1 LSITAVNLYLGKRFL
16 LIKSYENF
24 TEVKPRELL
33 SNHIHIRLTDSDYN
47 QIKAR
52 AEQVNLSMSD
62 FMRRAALRRAMPRPL
77 AAFDL
82 KAYQVLCKIDAQ
94 LRIAGNNLNQIAKA
108 CNSAVA
114 LGEPV
119 VVNTGLLESVQQ
131 LIRENQSAI
140 KAIVANLAKSTVR

>member
-1 LSITAVNLYLGKRFL
+1 MTMKLKKFPQQQQNQRLSSRL
-16 LIKSYENF
+16 
-24 TEVKPRELL
+24 ELRL
-33 SNHIHIRLTDSDYN
+33 SDSDYN

-62 FMRRAALRRAMPRPL
+62 FMRRAALRRTMPRPL

-94 LRIAGNNLNQIAKA
+94 LRIAGNNLNQITKA

-119 VVNTGLLESVQQ
+119 VVNKGLLESVQQ
-131 LIRENQSAI
+131 LIRENGKAI
-140 KAIVANLAKSTVR
+140 KTIVANLAKSTVR

>member
-1 LSITAVNLYLGKRFL
+1 MTMKLKKFPQQQQNQRLSSRL
-16 LIKSYENF
+16 
-24 TEVKPRELL
+24 ELRL
-33 SNHIHIRLTDSDYN
+33 SDSDYN

-82 KAYQVLCKIDAQ
+82 KGYQLLCKIDAQ
-94 LRIAGNNLNQIAKA
+94 LRMAGNNLNQITKA

-119 VVNTGLLESVQQ
+119 VVNTGLLKSVQQ
-131 LIRENQSAI
+131 LIRENGSAI
-140 KAIVANLAKSTVR
+140 KTMVAKLAQSTVR

>member
-1 LSITAVNLYLGKRFL
+1 MKLKKFPQQQQNQRLSSRL
-16 LIKSYENF
+16 
-24 TEVKPRELL
+24 ELRL
-33 SNHIHIRLTDSDYN
+33 SDSDYN

-62 FMRRAALRRAMPRPL
+62 FMRRAALRRALPRPL

-82 KAYQVLCKIDAQ
+82 KAYQVLCQIDAQ
-94 LRIAGNNLNQIAKA
+94 LRIAGNNLNQITKA

-131 LIRENQSAI
+131 LIRENGGAI
-140 KAIVANLAKSTVR
+140 KTIVANLAKSTVR

>member
-1 LSITAVNLYLGKRFL
+1 MKTLP
-16 LIKSYENF
+16 
-24 TEVKPRELL
+24 EVRPRELL

-52 AEQVNLSMSD
+52 ASLVNLSMSD

-119 VVNTGLLESVQQ
+119 VVNTRLLERVQQ
-131 LIRENQSAI
+131 LIRENQNAI
-140 KAIVANLAKSTVR
+140 KSIVANLAKSTVR

>member
-1 LSITAVNLYLGKRFL
+1 MTMKLNNFPQQQQNPRLSSRL
-16 LIKSYENF
+16 
-24 TEVKPRELL
+24 ELRL
-33 SNHIHIRLTDSDYN
+33 SDSDYN

-131 LIRENQSAI
+131 LIRENGSAI
-140 KAIVANLAKSTVR
+140 KTIVANLAKSTVR

>member
-1 LSITAVNLYLGKRFL
+1 MKLKKFPQQQQNQRLSSRL
-16 LIKSYENF
+16 
-24 TEVKPRELL
+24 ELRL
-33 SNHIHIRLTDSDYN
+33 SDSDYN

-62 FMRRAALRRAMPRPL
+62 FMRRAALRRTMPRPL

-131 LIRENQSAI
+131 LIRENGGAI
-140 KAIVANLAKSTVR
+140 KAMVANLAKSTVR

>member
-1 LSITAVNLYLGKRFL
+1 MTMKLKNFPQQQQNPRLSSRL
-16 LIKSYENF
+16 
-24 TEVKPRELL
+24 ELRL
-33 SNHIHIRLTDSDYN
+33 SDSDYN

-62 FMRRAALRRAMPRPL
+62 FMRRAALRRTMPRPL

-94 LRIAGNNLNQIAKA
+94 LRIAGDNLNQIAKA

-131 LIRENQSAI
+131 LIRENGKAI
-140 KAIVANLAKSTVR
+140 KTIVANLAKSTVR

>member
-1 LSITAVNLYLGKRFL
+1 MAMKLKNLPQSQPNQSNQSNQPNQRLSSRL
-16 LIKSYENF
+16 E
-24 TEVKPRELL
+24 
-33 SNHIHIRLTDSDYN
+33 IRLSDSDYN

-62 FMRRAALRRAMPRPL
+62 FMRRAALRRTMPRPL

-94 LRIAGNNLNQIAKA
+94 LRIAGNNLNQITKA

-131 LIRENQSAI
+131 LIRENQATI

>member
-1 LSITAVNLYLGKRFL
+1 MTMKLKKFPQQQQNPRLSSRL
-16 LIKSYENF
+16 
-24 TEVKPRELL
+24 ELRL
-33 SNHIHIRLTDSDYN
+33 SDSDYN

-94 LRIAGNNLNQIAKA
+94 LRIAGNNLNQITKA

-131 LIRENQSAI
+131 LIRENGNAI
-140 KAIVANLAKSTVR
+140 KTIVANLAKSTVR

>member
-1 LSITAVNLYLGKRFL
+1 MTMKLNKFPQQQQNQRLSSRL
-16 LIKSYENF
+16 
-24 TEVKPRELL
+24 ELRL
-33 SNHIHIRLTDSDYN
+33 SDSDYN

-62 FMRRAALRRAMPRPL
+62 FMRRAALRRTMPRPL

-94 LRIAGNNLNQIAKA
+94 LRIAGNNLNQITKA

-119 VVNTGLLESVQQ
+119 VVNTGLLKSVQQ
-131 LIRENQSAI
+131 LIRENGKAI
-140 KAIVANLAKSTVR
+140 KTIVANLAQSTVR

>member
-1 LSITAVNLYLGKRFL
+1 MTMKFKKFPQQQQNQRLSSRL
-16 LIKSYENF
+16 
-24 TEVKPRELL
+24 ELRL
-33 SNHIHIRLTDSDYN
+33 SDSDYN

-62 FMRRAALRRAMPRPL
+62 FMRRAALRRTLPRPL

-119 VVNTGLLESVQQ
+119 VVNTGLLQNVQQ
-131 LIRENQSAI
+131 LIRENQATI

>member
-1 LSITAVNLYLGKRFL
+1 MAMTLNKFPQQQQNPRLSSRL
-16 LIKSYENF
+16 
-24 TEVKPRELL
+24 ELRL
-33 SNHIHIRLTDSDYN
+33 SDSDYN

-62 FMRRAALRRAMPRPL
+62 FMRRAALRRTMPRPL

-94 LRIAGNNLNQIAKA
+94 LRMAGNNLNQIAKA

-131 LIRENQSAI
+131 LIRENGGAI
-140 KAIVANLAKSTVR
+140 KTIVANLAKSTIR

>member
-1 LSITAVNLYLGKRFL
+1 MAMKLNKLPQNQPNQSNQRLSSRL
-16 LIKSYENF
+16 
-24 TEVKPRELL
+24 ELRL
-33 SNHIHIRLTDSDYN
+33 SDSEYN

-62 FMRRAALRRAMPRPL
+62 FMRRAALRKAMPRPL

-82 KAYQVLCKIDAQ
+82 KAYQVLCQIDAQ

-108 CNSAVA
+108 CNSAVV

-119 VVNTGLLESVQQ
+119 VVNTGLLEKVQQ
-131 LIRENQSAI
+131 LIRENQDAI

>member
-1 LSITAVNLYLGKRFL
+1 MTMKLKKFPQQQQNQRLSSRL
-16 LIKSYENF
+16 
-24 TEVKPRELL
+24 ELRL
-33 SNHIHIRLTDSDYN
+33 SDSDYN

-82 KAYQVLCKIDAQ
+82 KAYQVLCQINAQ
-94 LRIAGNNLNQIAKA
+94 LKTAGNNINQIAKA

-131 LIRENQSAI
+131 LIRENGNAI
-140 KAIVANLAKSTVR
+140 KTIVANLAKSTVR

>member
-1 LSITAVNLYLGKRFL
+1 MKTLPSVQ
-16 LIKSYENF
+16 
-24 TEVKPRELL
+24 PRELL

-52 AEQVNLSMSD
+52 ASLVNLSMSD
-62 FMRRAALRRAMPRPL
+62 FMRRTALKRTMPRPL

-94 LRIAGNNLNQIAKA
+94 LRIAGNNLNQIASS
-108 CNSAVA
+108 CNSVVA

-119 VVNTGLLESVQQ
+119 VVNTELLENVQQ
-131 LIRENQSAI
+131 LIRDHQTAI
-140 KAIVANLAKSTVR
+140 KAIVATLAQSTVR

>member
-1 LSITAVNLYLGKRFL
+1 MAMKLNKFPQPPQNQRLSSRL
-16 LIKSYENF
+16 
-24 TEVKPRELL
+24 ELRL
-33 SNHIHIRLTDSDYN
+33 SDSDYN

-62 FMRRAALRRAMPRPL
+62 FMRRAALRRALPRPL

-82 KAYQVLCKIDAQ
+82 KSYQVLCKIDAQ
-94 LRIAGNNLNQIAKA
+94 LRIAGNNLNQMAKA

-119 VVNTGLLESVQQ
+119 VVNTKLLESVQQ
-131 LIRENQSAI
+131 LIRENGKAI
-140 KAIVANLAKSTVR
+140 KTIVANLAKSTVR

>member
-1 LSITAVNLYLGKRFL
+1 MTMKLKKFPQQQQNQRLSSRL
-16 LIKSYENF
+16 
-24 TEVKPRELL
+24 ELRL
-33 SNHIHIRLTDSDYN
+33 SDSDYN

-62 FMRRAALRRAMPRPL
+62 FMRRAALRRTMPRPL

-94 LRIAGNNLNQIAKA
+94 LRIAGNNLNQIIKA

-131 LIRENQSAI
+131 LIRENEKAI
-140 KAIVANLAKSTVR
+140 KSIVANLAKSTVR

>member
-1 LSITAVNLYLGKRFL
+1 MTMKLKKFPQQQQNQRLSSRL
-16 LIKSYENF
+16 
-24 TEVKPRELL
+24 ELRL
-33 SNHIHIRLTDSDYN
+33 SDSDYN

-62 FMRRAALRRAMPRPL
+62 FMRRAALRRTMPRPL

-94 LRIAGNNLNQIAKA
+94 LRIAGNNLNQISKA

-119 VVNTGLLESVQQ
+119 VVNTGLLERVQQ
-131 LIRENQSAI
+131 LIRENQATI

>member
-1 LSITAVNLYLGKRFL
+1 MTMKLNKFPQQQQNQRLSSRL
-16 LIKSYENF
+16 
-24 TEVKPRELL
+24 ELRL
-33 SNHIHIRLTDSDYN
+33 SDSDYN
-47 QIKAR
+47 EIKAR

-82 KAYQVLCKIDAQ
+82 KAYQVLCQINAQ
-94 LRIAGNNLNQIAKA
+94 LKTAGNNINQIAKA

-131 LIRENQSAI
+131 LIRENQATI
-140 KAIVANLAKSTVR
+140 KAIVAKLAKSTVR

>member
-1 LSITAVNLYLGKRFL
+1 MKLNKFPQQQPNQRLSSRL
-16 LIKSYENF
+16 
-24 TEVKPRELL
+24 ELRL
-33 SNHIHIRLTDSDYN
+33 SDSDYN

-62 FMRRAALRRAMPRPL
+62 FMRRAALRRTMPRPL

-82 KAYQVLCKIDAQ
+82 KAYQVLCQINAQ
-94 LRIAGNNLNQIAKA
+94 LKTAGNNINQIAKA

-119 VVNTGLLESVQQ
+119 VVNTGLLERVQQ
-131 LIRENQSAI
+131 LIRENQATI

>member
-1 LSITAVNLYLGKRFL
+1 MTMKLKKFPQQQQNPRLSSRL
-16 LIKSYENF
+16 
-24 TEVKPRELL
+24 ELRL
-33 SNHIHIRLTDSDYN
+33 SDSDYN

-62 FMRRAALRRAMPRPL
+62 FMRRAALRRAIPRPL

-82 KAYQVLCKIDAQ
+82 KAYQLLCKIDAQ

-131 LIRENQSAI
+131 LIRENGAVI
-140 KAIVANLAKSTVR
+140 KTIVANLAKSTVR

>member
-1 LSITAVNLYLGKRFL
+1 MTMKLNKFPQQQQNHRLSSRL
-16 LIKSYENF
+16 
-24 TEVKPRELL
+24 ELRL
-33 SNHIHIRLTDSDYN
+33 SDSDYN

-62 FMRRAALRRAMPRPL
+62 FMRRAALRRTMPRPL

-94 LRIAGNNLNQIAKA
+94 LRIAGNNLNQIAKT

-131 LIRENQSAI
+131 LIRENGGAI
-140 KAIVANLAKSTVR
+140 KTIVANLANSTVR

>member
-1 LSITAVNLYLGKRFL
+1 MTMKLNKFSQQQQNQRLSSRL
-16 LIKSYENF
+16 
-24 TEVKPRELL
+24 ELRL
-33 SNHIHIRLTDSDYN
+33 SDSDYN

-62 FMRRAALRRAMPRPL
+62 FMRRAALRRTMPRPL

-94 LRIAGNNLNQIAKA
+94 LRIAGNNLNQITKA

-131 LIRENQSAI
+131 LIRENGKAI
-140 KAIVANLAKSTVR
+140 KTIVANLAKSTVR

>member
-1 LSITAVNLYLGKRFL
+1 MKTLS
-16 LIKSYENF
+16 
-24 TEVKPRELL
+24 EVKPRELL

-52 AEQVNLSMSD
+52 ASLVNLSMSD
-62 FMRRAALRRAMPRPL
+62 FMRRAALRRAIPRPL

-82 KAYQVLCKIDAQ
+82 KVYQVLCKIDAQ
-94 LRIAGNNLNQIAKA
+94 LRIAGNNLNQLTKA

-131 LIRENQSAI
+131 LIRENQNAI
-140 KAIVANLAKSTVR
+140 KSIVANLAKSTVR

>member
-1 LSITAVNLYLGKRFL
+1 
-16 LIKSYENF
+16 
-24 TEVKPRELL
+24 
-33 SNHIHIRLTDSDYN
+33 
-47 QIKAR
+47 
-52 AEQVNLSMSD
+52 
-62 FMRRAALRRAMPRPL
+62 MRRAALKRAMPRPL

-94 LRIAGNNLNQIAKA
+94 LRIAGNNLNQMAKA

-131 LIRENQSAI
+131 LLRENGNAI
-140 KAIVANLAKSTVR
+140 KTIVANLAQSTVR

>member
-1 LSITAVNLYLGKRFL
+1 MKTLPF
-16 LIKSYENF
+16 
-24 TEVKPRELL
+24 VKPRELL
-33 SNHIHIRLTDSDYN
+33 SNPIHIRLTDSDYN

-62 FMRRAALRRAMPRPL
+62 FMRRAALRRALPRAL

-94 LRIAGNNLNQIAKA
+94 LRIAGNNLNQLTKA

-131 LIRENQSAI
+131 LIRENQNAI

>member
-1 LSITAVNLYLGKRFL
+1 MKLKKLPQSQPNQ
-16 LIKSYENF
+16 SNQ
-24 TEVKPRELL
+24 
-33 SNHIHIRLTDSDYN
+33 SNHRLSSRLEIRLSDSDYS

-62 FMRRAALRRAMPRPL
+62 FMRRAALKRAIPRPI

-94 LRIAGNNLNQIAKA
+94 FRIAGNNLNQIAKA
-108 CNSAVA
+108 CNSAVI

-119 VVNTGLLESVQQ
+119 VVNTGLLENVQQ
-131 LIRENQSAI
+131 LIRENGGAI
-140 KAIVANLAKSTVR
+140 KTIVTNLAKSTVR